1 MNEMADRKVR
11 TVYYSEEF
19 KRFFDDL
26 DTRVREKYLWTIQ
39 ITETVQVLPTK
50 YVKKLEGTEFYE
62 MRVSVGYNEYRT
74 VLFAIDSDNFVKA
87 TEIYLLNSFLKKST
101 KDYKKQIEI
110 AKKIMKEVEL
120 RVDPEKLK
128 KNFRPAEELMTEYVG
143 PAGSP
148 EREEM
153 ETKAKAWFY
162 GEILRERRREL
173 KMSQAALAEKV
184 GAKQSYIARLE
195 KGEVDVQ
202 FSSLLKIAGALG
214 LNVQL
219 Q

>member
-1 MNEMADRKVR
+1 M
-11 TVYYSEEF
+11 
-19 KRFFDDL
+19 
-26 DTRVREKYLWTIQ
+26 
-39 ITETVQVLPTK
+39 
-50 YVKKLEGTEFYE
+50 
-62 MRVSVGYNEYRT
+62 
-74 VLFAIDSDNFVKA
+74 
-87 TEIYLLNSFLKKST
+87 
-101 KDYKKQIEI
+101 
-110 AKKIMKEVEL
+110 

-128 KNFRPAEELMTEYVG
+128 EKFRPAEELITEYVG

-148 EREEM
+148 EREKM

-184 GAKQSYIARLE
+184 GAKQSYIARIE

-202 FSSLLKIAGALG
+202 LSSLLRIAGELG
-214 LNVQL
+214 LNVRL

>member
-1 MNEMADRKVR
+1 
-11 TVYYSEEF
+11 
-19 KRFFDDL
+19 
-26 DTRVREKYLWTIQ
+26 
-39 ITETVQVLPTK
+39 
-50 YVKKLEGTEFYE
+50 
-62 MRVSVGYNEYRT
+62 
-74 VLFAIDSDNFVKA
+74 
-87 TEIYLLNSFLKKST
+87 
-101 KDYKKQIEI
+101 
-110 AKKIMKEVEL
+110 
-120 RVDPEKLK
+120 
-128 KNFRPAEELMTEYVG
+128 MTEYVG

-184 GAKQSYIARLE
+184 GAKQSYIARIE

>member
-1 MNEMADRKVR
+1 M
-11 TVYYSEEF
+11 
-19 KRFFDDL
+19 
-26 DTRVREKYLWTIQ
+26 
-39 ITETVQVLPTK
+39 
-50 YVKKLEGTEFYE
+50 
-62 MRVSVGYNEYRT
+62 
-74 VLFAIDSDNFVKA
+74 
-87 TEIYLLNSFLKKST
+87 
-101 KDYKKQIEI
+101 
-110 AKKIMKEVEL
+110 

-148 EREEM
+148 AREEM

-184 GAKQSYIARLE
+184 GAKQSYIARIE